1 MEDIN
6 EGSKLFQK
14 GKRTHKL
21 YFTKKSGQE
30 ALSKKELD
38 HIKKS
43 LYLDTDRA
51 SGTPKGWTGEHGR
64 RIFDVYVDSKDPTKF
79 VVSSIFDM
87 RDEDMGS
94 FMSKTL
100 KRLGYKDIKN
110 SKGTFTTS
118 AKSNRKHPIRE
129 GSRMK
134 TFKEYIELKEE
145 EDFSQEML
153 NEEPLTMA
161 GAVLGYAIA
170 GLALGWGGALTVQ
183 GYSKLASKTINGIK
197 NTYRKFFKK
206 NKSPKEIK
214 QTIDGLRTDTQVR
227 TQKNKQDDEAKK
239 YAGEMNDVNKA
250 IKEKDAELT
259 KEKLKDV
266 KIDRR
271 LINRL
276 VITEVAKTFGEPPL
290 HYGNTGN
297 DAYLFVKKV
306 LGIKVAQAA
315 SIVVKKAFEDKS
327 AELVKNVE

>member
-1 MEDIN
+1 ME
-6 EGSKLFQK
+6 
-14 GKRTHKL
+14 
-21 YFTKKSGQE
+21 
-30 ALSKKELD
+30 
-38 HIKKS
+38 
-43 LYLDTDRA
+43 
-51 SGTPKGWTGEHGR
+51 
-64 RIFDVYVDSKDPTKF
+64 
-79 VVSSIFDM
+79 
-87 RDEDMGS
+87 
-94 FMSKTL
+94 
-100 KRLGYKDIKN
+100 
-110 SKGTFTTS
+110 
-118 AKSNRKHPIRE
+118 
-129 GSRMK
+129 

-145 EDFSQEML
+145 ENFSQEML

-327 AELVKNVE
+327 AELVKDVE